1 MGIQTIHQ
9 QPANERRPLT
19 MLADTEIMSPMKLKF
34 GSKTRELF
42 GEERGVSPVIGV
54 ILMVAIVVI
63 LAAVIGFF
71 VLGLGS
77 EQNSAPQA
85 SFTFSSSGANT
96 VITHDGGD
104 TLDGSKVSIVGA
116 SPITGGAFPA
126 SISAGDSATVTTP
139 ASGTEIRIVY
149 ENDNGQTSTLA
160 SYTVP

>member
-1 MGIQTIHQ
+1 
-9 QPANERRPLT
+9 
-19 MLADTEIMSPMKLKF
+19 MSRIKSKF
-34 GSKTRELF
+34 SSSVRESHPDD
-42 GEERGVSPVIGV
+42 RAVSPVIGV

-85 SFTFSSSGANT
+85 SFSFSSGGST
-96 VITHDGGD
+96 TTITHDGGD
-104 TLDGSKVSIVGA
+104 TLQAANVQIVGA
-116 SPITGGAFPA
+116 TVVADGAFPA

-139 ASGTEIRIVY
+139 ASGTTIRVVY
-149 ENDNGQTSTLA
+149 TNDNGQTSTLA